1 MKHALKTVA
10 LSAIF
15 LLVVCINILSDYISF
30 SFSTAIFADA
40 AYWLNVAILNTGLII
55 VIMVCRSYAK
65 DKELDSNEV
74 YIETQKEI
82 DNAYVEFNKR
92 KLCTEFNAYVGEV
105 NYKNKLEQY
114 VIKLNRKLMKTKDEA
129 RIEKFREKIERA
141 GDDVKY
147 VRVRYRKVRVASIFS
162 RTDVNVKDEYD
173 IDEHEARAVS
183 RLILN
188 RVLGII
194 AFSLVFTSVLM
205 SAREFNVVMLYS
217 TALKLFQVATSVYVG
232 FSSGYD
238 YVVGEILPKSKLKLQ
253 IIQRFLE
260 SRANCGSADA

>member
-10 LSAIF
+10 LTAIF
-15 LLVVCINILSDYISF
+15 LLVVCINVLSDYISF
-30 SFSTAIFADA
+30 SFSTAIFSDV

-65 DKELDSNEV
+65 DKELDSNED

-92 KLCTEFNAYVGEV
+92 KMCTEFNAYISEV
-105 NYKNKLEQY
+105 NYKNKLDKY
-114 VIKLNRKLMKTKDEA
+114 VNKLNRKLMKSKDEEE
-129 RIEKFREKIERA
+129 RCELKEKIKRA

-183 RLILN
+183 KLIVN

-217 TALKLFQVATSVYVG
+217 TALKLFQVATSMYVG
-232 FSSGYD
+232 FSSGYG

-260 SRANCGSADA
+260 SRVNGGADA

>member
-10 LSAIF
+10 LTAIF
-15 LLVVCINILSDYISF
+15 LLVICINILSDYISF
-30 SFSTAIFADA
+30 SFSTAIFSDV
-40 AYWLNVAILNTGLII
+40 AYWLNVVILNAGLII

-65 DKELDSNEV
+65 DKELDSNKDFS
-74 YIETQKEI
+74 ETQKEI

-92 KLCTEFNAYVGEV
+92 KMCTEFNAYVNEI
-105 NYKNKLEQY
+105 NLKNKLDRY
-114 VIKLNRKLMKTKDEA
+114 IIKLNRKLMKTKDES
-129 RIEKFREKIERA
+129 RKNELKEMIKRA
-141 GDDVKY
+141 DVDVNY

-183 RLILN
+183 KLILN
-188 RVLGII
+188 RVLAII

-205 SAREFNVVMLYS
+205 SSREFNVVMLYS
-217 TALKLFQVATSVYVG
+217 TALKLFQVATSIYVG
-232 FSSGYD
+232 ISAGYD
-238 YVVGEILPKSKLKLQ
+238 YVVSEILPKSKLKLQ

-260 SRANCGSADA
+260 SRTSKEG